1 MTIDLTTP
9 AVLLSTISLLLL
21 AYTNRFLAIA
31 AVVRKLHAEYREHPQ
46 KILLG
51 QIQSLR
57 KRIRIIRDTQTI
69 GVISLFLFVFCMFL
83 VFNQQAEY
91 AEGVFWVALV
101 LLMISLVLSTVE
113 MYISTNAINILLSD
127 LDSKPSS

>member
-31 AVVRKLHAEYREHPQ
+31 AVVRRLHAEYKDHPQ
-46 KILLG
+46 KILLW

-57 KRIRIIRDTQTI
+57 KRIRIIRDTQTL

-83 VFNQQAEY
+83 VFNQQADY
-91 AEGVFWVALV
+91 AETVFWLGLV
-101 LLMISLVLSTVE
+101 ILMISLILSTAE
-113 MYISTNAINILLSD
+113 MYISTNAINILLTD
-127 LDSKPSS
+127 LDKPDN